1 MYCLQLDDESE
12 NGNNSVFYQCIFCRN
27 ALNFEE
33 RVSELEDKAEE
44 RKELEREGLL
54 HEDDYLQKLQEIDKS
69 HILSSKGYAQLQANT
84 SDIDRTYNPQVNDF
98 VFYFW

>member
-12 NGNNSVFYQCIFCRN
+12 NGNNAVFYQCVFCRN

-54 HEDDYLQKLQEIDKS
+54 HEDDYLQKL
-69 HILSSKGYAQLQANT
+69 
-84 SDIDRTYNPQVNDF
+84 
-98 VFYFW
+98 